1 MENKEIKLIGGASFI
16 YALMFVFCLY
26 QCTSGFT
33 NILWMIS
40 TVIFMLYIAVKLEKK
55 WTRMNTFISMVLV
68 LLGMSNM
75 STGDG
80 EIIFFNYV
88 VIIVLVCVN
97 ILFLHSKEKMETVLK
112 SLGRLIN
119 AAVRIMGNMGK
130 PFSHSVRY
138 IKLAKI
144 KENEKARYIL
154 IGVVSAV
161 PIAAFVVVLLTSADG
176 VFREGLRRIFNFG
189 NSVVTTIEVLL
200 IFIIGYMISY
210 AAALFL
216 KQDVEIAGDD
226 GKKITA
232 LPVTIVTAVVTGVY
246 VIFSIVQI
254 LYLFIGK
261 GTLPPGYTYA
271 EYAREGFFQ
280 LLFLSAIN
288 IVVVLI
294 CMELVEKSKILKIL
308 LYPFCV
314 CTIIM
319 AFSSAYR
326 MKMYISEY
334 GLTAMRIYVLWAL
347 GLMIAIVA
355 GMILKL
361 MFKKMNLFYYCV
373 VICCMCFLI
382 LSYSH
387 KDYFIA
393 KYNFSRYD
401 KMCEIEEKSERQ
413 NEENDISEDLYEEQD
428 ENSDKLY
435 EYVDMEYLM
444 ELSTD
449 AAPAMVEYKKEIE
462 EYMRV
467 KEWNWTDFDWCYI
480 EWGVEGEIHNHLG
493 IRNFNISRW
502 YSRKCLDELQK

>member
-1 MENKEIKLIGGASFI
+1 MDNREFKLIGGASFI
-16 YALMFVFCLY
+16 YALMFAFCLY

-33 NILWMIS
+33 NVLWMIS
-40 TVIFMLYIAVKLEKK
+40 TVVFMLYISMKLEKK
-55 WTRMNTFISMVLV
+55 WTRMNTFIATILV
-68 LLGMSNM
+68 LLGISNM
-75 STGDG
+75 FTGDG
-80 EIIFFNYV
+80 EIIFLNYV
-88 VIIVLVCVN
+88 VIIVLVCAN
-97 ILFLHSKEKMETVLK
+97 ILFLYNEAEMKTVLK
-112 SLGRLIN
+112 SLGKLLN
-119 AAVRIMGNMGK
+119 VAVRIMGNIGK
-130 PFSHSVRY
+130 PFSHLIRY
-138 IKLAKI
+138 IKSTKI

-154 IGVVSAV
+154 IGIVSAV
-161 PIAAFVVVLLTSADG
+161 PVAGFVVILLTSADG
-176 VFREGLRRIFNFG
+176 VFREGMRRIFDFG
-189 NSVVTTIEVLL
+189 NSVVTLIEVLV

-216 KQDVEIAGDD
+216 KQDVEIVGDD

-232 LPVTIVTAVVTGVY
+232 LPIAIVTTIVTGVY

-261 GTLPPGYTYA
+261 GTLPSGYTYA

-294 CMELVEKSKILKIL
+294 CMELVEKSRILKIL
-308 LYPFCV
+308 LYPFCA

-326 MKMYISEY
+326 MKMYINEY
-334 GLTAMRIYVLWAL
+334 GLTTMRIYVLWAL
-347 GLMIAIVA
+347 GLMVAIVA
-355 GMILKL
+355 GMLLKL
-361 MFKKMNLFYYCV
+361 TFKGINLFYYCF
-373 VICCMCFLI
+373 VICCLCFLI
-382 LSYSH
+382 LSFSH

-401 KMCEIEEKSERQ
+401 KMCEIEEKQ
-413 NEENDISEDLYEEQD
+413 NEESDTGEYLYEERD
-428 ENSDKLY
+428 EDNDNLY
-435 EYVDMEYLM
+435 EYVDLEYLM

-502 YSRKCLDELQK
+502 YSRKCVNKLQK